1 MLYPRLISIRVNSPL
16 DTTGCENS
24 TARTLEEKT
33 RIYSHQSST
42 IVPGLVLPA
51 QLTESFYKYERW
63 AMSNDDQM
71 MMNPAHGLAPDDG
84 HEEDLT
90 ARRQEEMVRY
100 WSRSEHSRLPCRG
113 AQALVDH
120 QWSLTTNCGTRG
132 WLGKVSLNSIWM
144 QVEMILYL
152 ACITRS
158 GTCSRR
164 WRSVSPNK
172 PGEQK
177 IMK

>member
-1 MLYPRLISIRVNSPL
+1 MWEQYRPNLRREDTHIQPSVFHYRSRPR
-16 DTTGCENS
+16 TTS
-24 TARTLEEKT
+24 TAYRV
-33 RIYSHQSST
+33 ST
-42 IVPGLVLPA
+42 N
-51 QLTESFYKYERW
+51 
-63 AMSNDDQM
+63 MSNDDQM

-158 GTCSRR
+158 GTCSKR
-164 WRSVSPNK
+164 WRSVSPNT

>member
-1 MLYPRLISIRVNSPL
+1 MWEQYRPNLRREDTHIQPSVFHYRSRPR
-16 DTTGCENS
+16 TTS
-24 TARTLEEKT
+24 TAYRV
-33 RIYSHQSST
+33 ST
-42 IVPGLVLPA
+42 N
-51 QLTESFYKYERW
+51 
-63 AMSNDDQM
+63 MSNDDRWWWTQHMDWHQM
-71 MMNPAHGLAPDDG
+71 MDMRRTWLQ
-84 HEEDLT
+84 ED
-90 ARRQEEMVRY
+90 RRRWWRRCTTFLVRY